1 MSTSLVVS
9 KHIAVTYHWH
19 GRLLGSVNNTLAH
32 STHTLVLMAHLHNCT
47 LYRSFDTCKNHPLTR
62 LTSCELVLL
71 HTLPRVHLS
80 MLALGT
86 QRLLHTRTQSGA
98 LHTFIPGP
106 TLPRS
111 HLSTLYVQMH
121 TRCTHVGIFVIL
133 HTWHTGLTHT
143 DASAPR
149 PIISFASR
157 VRFVSREA
165 TIACKHHRKL
175 NMVDV

>member
-32 STHTLVLMAHLHNCT
+32 STHTLVLIAHLHTVLTLRHLHKTTPWRSWPLANLCSCT
-47 LYRSFDTCKNHPLTR
+47 S
-62 LTSCELVLL
+62 L
-71 HTLPRVHLS
+71 HLIHLN

-98 LHTFIPGP
+98 LHTLIPWP

-121 TRCTHVGIFVIL
+121 TRCTHVGIFVIF

-165 TIACKHHRKL
+165 TIACKH
-175 NMVDV
+175 

>member
-32 STHTLVLMAHLHNCT
+32 STHTLVLIAHLHTVLT
-47 LYRSFDTCKNHPLTR
+47 LRHLHKT
-62 LTSCELVLL
+62 TSCQLVLM
-71 HTLPRVHLS
+71 HTLPHVHLN

-98 LHTFIPGP
+98 LHTFIAWP

-165 TIACKHHRKL
+165 TIACKH
-175 NMVDV
+175 